1 MCTLLTLLSMNCSK
15 HTNINVMYLNRYV
28 QYSFLDHCTN
38 YFFLC
43 KQQSALF
50 TILSSVISA
59 EPPCEVVDNP
69 LISGMI
75 VEIATFH
82 LGTVS
87 FPNYCHYTVTNHRNH
102 PNHKSNDNKLNIDE
116 STTPDNENSYDS
128 KNLMCHKCYVPTIA
142 K

>member
-1 MCTLLTLLSMNCSK
+1 MKVSTTSP
-15 HTNINVMYLNRYV
+15 
-28 QYSFLDHCTN
+28 QSFEIQHEILQMILKKITN

-50 TILSSVISA
+50 TILSRVISA

-87 FPNYCHYTVTNHRNH
+87 FPNYGHYTVTNHRNH
-102 PNHKSNDNKLNIDE
+102 PNHKSNDNKLNIDD
-116 STTPDNENSYDS
+116 STTTPNDF
-128 KNLMCHKCYVPTIA
+128 
-142 K
+142 

>member
-1 MCTLLTLLSMNCSK
+1 MILKNGK
-15 HTNINVMYLNRYV
+15 IA
-28 QYSFLDHCTN
+28 
-38 YFFLC
+38 FFLC
-43 KQQSALF
+43 KEQSALF

-87 FPNYCHYTVTNHRNH
+87 FPNYGHYTVTNHRNH

-116 STTPDNENSYDS
+116 STTPDNELVIFL
-128 KNLMCHKCYVPTIA
+128 KI
-142 K
+142 